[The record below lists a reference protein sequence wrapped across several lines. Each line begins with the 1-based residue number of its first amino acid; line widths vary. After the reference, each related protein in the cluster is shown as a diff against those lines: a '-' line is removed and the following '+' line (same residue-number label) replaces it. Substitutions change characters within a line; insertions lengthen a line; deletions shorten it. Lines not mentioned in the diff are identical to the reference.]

1 MNCQVFS
8 LIGLTMLLDHS
19 SVSQAAGT
27 LSALPSSL
35 VFILSGAL
43 LLLLALVAG
52 VFVFLRQ
59 RIESVAAQM
68 SGRDRSAALFA
79 SELEGQALLVRQMSI
94 DLEELRRRLAEQ
106 NESVQPVAPLWASDM
121 PVNLNRRGQIIR
133 LSRKGKSIA
142 EIANDLNVAQGEVE
156 LLLKVHDL
164 SQKKS
169 EQGKS

>member
-1 MNCQVFS
+1 
-8 LIGLTMLLDHS
+8 
-19 SVSQAAGT
+19 
-27 LSALPSSL
+27 
-35 VFILSGAL
+35 
-43 LLLLALVAG
+43 
-52 VFVFLRQ
+52 
-59 RIESVAAQM
+59 M